1 MQSDLPD
8 FCRKPTV
15 VLGVGNILF
24 GDDGFGCAVVDYL
37 ESHYQVPEAVC
48 LLDVG
53 TGVRKLLFT
62 LCLSSARPQRLLI
75 LDAIDAGRSPG
86 EIFEIDPAEIP
97 PVKLDDFSLHQLPTS
112 NLLRELQETCGV
124 EVRVLACQTGPLPE
138 EISQGLSKAVSDAVP
153 QAAEWLVREYF
164 PSRQRVANEMYLA
177 PQRVE
182 QCWRHRMSPNL
193 AMISD
198 GKKFMW
204 DGQLYDNKEAASRAG
219 EVLPGRR
226 LSDSDRGRRREVPR
240 LHQEDREGSRQSL
253 RSSSPLGRG
262 GKWQ

>member
-1 MQSDLPD
+1 MWEINQSDLPE
-8 FCRKPTV
+8 FCQKPIL
-15 VLGVGNILF
+15 VLGCGNILF

-75 LDAIDAGRSPG
+75 LDAIDAGRTQG

-112 NLLRELQETCGV
+112 NLLRELQESCGV

-138 EISQGLSKAVSDAVP
+138 EISQGLSKAVSGAVP

-164 PSRQRVANEMYLA
+164 PCAT
-177 PQRVE
+177 
-182 QCWRHRMSPNL
+182 
-193 AMISD
+193 
-198 GKKFMW
+198 
-204 DGQLYDNKEAASRAG
+204 ASRIRNIFAAPCEQAG
-219 EVLPGRR
+219 GIV
-226 LSDSDRGRRREVPR
+226 
-240 LHQEDREGSRQSL
+240 
-253 RSSSPLGRG
+253 
-262 GKWQ
+262 